1 MSTNNKIVFF
11 NHYNR
16 GDLFCNKEFITQIV
30 KECPEIDFEY
40 MHNQPEDL
48 TNSMGIKYVGLPLS
62 DLDKNKTMLKDGN
75 TIYINTWIASNWE
88 LFCKHGGA
96 NMSTLYDLWGR
107 IFKGI
112 NKIYNKNLKLD
123 IVKENYLPKIVDNL
137 IDEDK
142 KTISNIVDN
151 KKSKL
156 VLVCNGQPKSNQSFL
171 YSLTDLIVPFINND
185 THTYIFTDHED
196 IDGSN
201 VKFTNNIFKDKT
213 VDLFEISYLSKFCD
227 IIIGRNSGPYT
238 YSETYDNYMDNTKT
252 FLSFNTK
259 NPEYKTI
266 QETMSF
272 DLNLKCKYKTVPILD
287 IHNKN
292 DKDIDNINEA
302 LSEVLNEKT

>member
-1 MSTNNKIVFF
+1 MYGISETKRYFDSVSMIS
-11 NHYNR
+11 
-16 GDLFCNKEFITQIV
+16 FIKRSIW
-30 KECPEIDFEY
+30 
-40 MHNQPEDL
+40 
-48 TNSMGIKYVGLPLS
+48 
-62 DLDKNKTMLKDGN
+62 KTTCILASS
-75 TIYINTWIASNWE
+75 IA
-88 LFCKHGGA
+88 
-96 NMSTLYDLWGR
+96 
-107 IFKGI
+107 
-112 NKIYNKNLKLD
+112 
-123 IVKENYLPKIVDNL
+123 
-137 IDEDK
+137 
-142 KTISNIVDN
+142 
-151 KKSKL
+151 
-156 VLVCNGQPKSNQSFL
+156 
-171 YSLTDLIVPFINND
+171 LTDLIVPFINND